1 MVDGEATS
9 DGIANVLRVFNM
21 GMCILMKRYVLAA
34 CLLCS
39 ASVIS
44 AQAYHGTTGLLQV
57 PSAETDSAGT
67 FRGGVAFLDKRFM
80 PNMGNYGDGI
90 PFNTMGYT
98 IGLTAWHWLELS
110 YTGILVKMHPDR
122 DKSKPLGYYNEDR
135 HINIKLRPL
144 KEGKWWPAMAIGMD
158 DVGRFSSL
166 KTGEGSNSFFQNIY
180 IAATKHFD
188 IKGYEL
194 GAHLAYR
201 YYSLNINKE
210 RRGLAGGLTFVPRLG
225 ESLQGP
231 RAWLQRPRFIVEWD
245 GIGVNVGAD
254 VLLWRHLF
262 IQAALIHG
270 QGFTGG
276 LAYHYTI
283 PF

>member
-1 MVDGEATS
+1 
-9 DGIANVLRVFNM
+9 
-21 GMCILMKRYVLAA
+21 MKGSVLAF

-39 ASVIS
+39 VSLIS

-57 PSAETDSAGT
+57 PNAETDSVGT
-67 FRGGVAFLDKRFM
+67 FRGGVTFMDKRFM
-80 PNMGNYGDGI
+80 PNMGRYGDGI
-90 PFNTMGYT
+90 PFNTMCYT

-110 YTGILVKMHPDR
+110 YTGTLVKMHPDR
-122 DKSKPLGYYNEDR
+122 DATRPLSYCNEDR

-144 KEGKWWPAMAIGMD
+144 KEGKWWPAVAVGWDDIGSLRIFKINK
-158 DVGRFSSL
+158 GFSAS
-166 KTGEGSNSFFQNIY
+166 GYFENIY
-180 IAATKHFD
+180 LAASKHFEVKD
-188 IKGYEL
+188 YEI
-194 GAHLAYR
+194 GVHLTYR
-201 YYSLNINKE
+201 YYSMEGNRN
-210 RRGLAGGLTFVPRLG
+210 RRGVAGGLTL
-225 ESLQGP
+225 
-231 RAWLQRPRFIVEWD
+231 RPAFYRPLRFIVEWD
-245 GIGVNVGAD
+245 GVGVNVGAD